1 MTFDTSY
8 YSPPRSAATSTSNLP
23 LRSVSSFQPPLVSPA
38 ERAMTLQRPEL
49 KSSNTLP
56 ATLPAMD
63 LDLDHNAWA
72 DEDEEF
78 GKEREIEMTFA

>member
-1 MTFDTSY
+1 
-8 YSPPRSAATSTSNLP
+8 
-23 LRSVSSFQPPLVSPA
+23 
-38 ERAMTLQRPEL
+38 MTLQRPGL

-56 ATLPAMD
+56 ATLPAMN